1 MIEIKKLLRSDI
13 RYACGETYFNRG
25 RNYFDAGRVLSLE
38 VTEES
43 DHQVAFRSTVS
54 GRSRSTYQQLVS
66 ITWSPNYTS
75 ADIEGTCTCPVAI
88 DCKHVAAAC
97 LAFQVRDKNPEK
109 TGAAATPACMTW
121 LDNLHEEANERALSA
136 ARQHEFIAY
145 LLKPGKQPYQF
156 TVELVITWK
165 KQGGGLAKGRKT
177 SLSNLHFGY
186 SGHSLTQPEDREIGK
201 LLSVLAGGYQSSL
214 IFTGITGYLAVTRM
228 LQTGRLFWQNLD
240 KPPLRGGEERRHRFV
255 WSSDAKDN
263 QRLRVQIEL
272 EAMLLLTDPPL
283 YLDVREGILG
293 PMDDFAMGYGQL
305 QKILAL
311 PEIPAEY
318 AEQFSERLLIE
329 QPDLPLPPPR
339 EIEVVDVSDVHPQPV
354 LTLYG
359 IQLHEQYQHYMGL
372 SFSYGDWEI
381 PPLLKEKR
389 VVVKTEDGLL
399 RIQRD
404 LEEEL
409 SHIQLLTQQGFVT
422 VRDQQAEKL
431 VFFSPDRDSVLES
444 VNRWREFIDR
454 QVPELQR
461 LGWNIDI
468 DSSFLLDFQEV
479 DAWDAEID
487 SSGNDWF
494 EIQFKVEID
503 GKPVP
508 LLPLILE
515 VLDEFD
521 PEELPETIVIPAEE
535 HKFISLPG
543 KKVQPFLEILF
554 ELFDRSSE
562 TPEGALR
569 LSRYDASALADI
581 ETQTEGLFSLSGGEA
596 LRELGRKIKN
606 FSGIREVPPPA
617 GLQTQLRHYQ
627 QQGLNW
633 LQFLCEYEL
642 NGILADDMGLG
653 KTVQTLAHL
662 LLEKQAG
669 RMTAPSLIIAPTSL
683 MGNWRREAERFTPD
697 LRVLVLQG
705 PERGR
710 FFDSLPD
717 YDLVLTTYP
726 LLPRDEQSLLA
737 HAYHYLVLDEAQ
749 IVKNPRAKAAR
760 IIRKIDATHRLSI
773 TGMPME
779 NHLGELWAQF
789 DFLMPGFLG
798 SQQQFKKIYRTPI
811 EKHQDSQQRS
821 RLVRR
826 IRPFMLRRSKQE
838 VAAELPPKT
847 EIIRSVPLYEKQA
860 ALYESIRL
868 SMEKKVRESI
878 ANKGLS
884 RSHITILDALLKLRQ
899 TCCDPRTL
907 SLKQAQNIKQ
917 SAKLDLL
924 MELLP
929 ELLEEG
935 RRILLFSQFTRMLAL
950 IETRFQEQKIT
961 YSKLTGQ
968 TRYRERAIESFR
980 SGEVDV
986 FLISLKAGGVGL
998 NLTEADTVIIYDP
1011 WWNPAVE
1018 SQASDRAHRIGQD
1031 KPVFVYK
1038 LITENT
1044 VEEKILAMREKKRQL
1059 AESVYQDGG
1068 KEKSLQL
1075 SAEDLD
1081 ALFEPL
1087 A

>member
-13 RYACGETYFNRG
+13 RYACGETYFLRG
-25 RNYFDAGRVLSLE
+25 RDYFKQGKVLSLE
-38 VTEES
+38 IMEEA
-43 DHQVAFRSTVS
+43 DHHVVFRSSVAGTK
-54 GRSRSTYQQLVS
+54 RNPYQQLVS

-75 ADIEGTCTCPVAI
+75 ADIDGTCTCPVAI

-97 LAFQVRDKNPEK
+97 LAFQVRDKNPGK
-109 TGAAATPACMTW
+109 IGDASTPACMTW
-121 LDNLHEEANERALSA
+121 LDNLHVEDSERALSA
-136 ARQHEFIAY
+136 VPVHEFIAY
-145 LLKPGKQPYQF
+145 LLKPGRQQHEF
-156 TVELVITWK
+156 SVELVVTWE
-165 KQGGGLAKGRKT
+165 KQAGGLAKGRKASVS
-177 SLSNLHFGY
+177 SLQFAY
-186 SGHSLTQPEDREIGK
+186 TGHSFIDSEDREIGK
-201 LLSVLAGGYQSSL
+201 LLSVLAGSYQGSPV
-214 IFTGITGYLAVTRM
+214 FTGTTGYLAVTRM
-228 LQTGRLFWQNLD
+228 LQTGRLFWKTHEQA
-240 KPPLRGGEERRHRFV
+240 PLRIGEERTHRFV
-255 WSSDAKDN
+255 WSSDAHGN
-263 QRLRVQIEL
+263 HRLRLQIEP
-272 EAMLLLTDPPL
+272 EAMLLLTDPPV
-283 YLDVREGILG
+283 YLDAREAVLG
-293 PMDDFAMGYGQL
+293 PLADFEVSYGQL
-305 QKILAL
+305 QKILSL
-311 PEIPAEY
+311 PEVPAEY
-318 AEQFSERLLIE
+318 TEQFSERLIIE
-329 QPDLPLPPPR
+329 HAGLHLPPPR
-339 EIEVVDVSDVHPQPV
+339 QIEITEVGNLQPQPV
-354 LTLYG
+354 LSLYG
-359 IQLHEQYQHYMGL
+359 VQSQDQYQYYMGL
-372 SFSYGDWEI
+372 SFLYGDWETS
-381 PPLLKEKR
+381 PLLKEQQ
-389 VVVKTEDGLL
+389 VVVKSESGFF
-399 RIQRD
+399 RIQRHI
-404 LEEEL
+404 EEE
-409 SHIQLLTQQGFVT
+409 QRNVKLLIQQGFVLF
-422 VRDQQAEKL
+422 REQSNEKMT
-431 VFFSPDRDSVLES
+431 FCSPVTGSELQSIE
-444 VNRWREFIDR
+444 RWREFIDR
-454 QVPELQR
+454 QVPELRQ
-461 LGWNIDI
+461 LGWQITV

-479 DAWDAEID
+479 EAWDAEIETSD
-487 SSGNDWF
+487 NDWF
-494 EIQFKVEID
+494 EIQFNVQID
-503 GKPVP
+503 GKTVP

-521 PEELPETIVIPAEE
+521 PEQLPETVVIPTDQ
-535 HKFISLPG
+535 HKYLSLPG
-543 KKVQPFLEILF
+543 KKIQPFLDILF

-562 TPEGALR
+562 TPGGALR
-569 LSRYDASALADI
+569 LSRYDAASLADI
-581 ETQTEGLFSLSGGEA
+581 ETHTEGLFSLNGGEA
-596 LRELGRKIKN
+596 LLELGRKIKN
-606 FSGIREVPPPA
+606 FSGIREVPAPA
-617 GLQTQLRHYQ
+617 GLQTELRNYQ

-633 LQFLCEYEL
+633 LQFLREYAL

-662 LLEKQAG
+662 LLEKDAG
-669 RMTAPSLIIAPTSL
+669 RMTAPCLVIAPTSL

-705 PERGR
+705 PERSR

-717 YDLVLTTYP
+717 YDLILTTYP
-726 LLPRDEQSLLA
+726 LLPRDEQALLS
-737 HAYHYLVLDEAQ
+737 HTYHYLILDEAQ

-760 IIRKIDATHRLSI
+760 IIRKIDAAHRLCI
-773 TGMPME
+773 TGTPME

-798 SQQQFKKIYRTPI
+798 SQKQFKKIYRNPI
-811 EKHQDSQQRS
+811 EKQGDSRQS
-821 RLVRR
+821 GRLVRR
-826 IRPFMLRRSKQE
+826 IKPFMLRRSKLE

-847 EIIRSVPLYEKQA
+847 EIIRSVPLYEKQS

-907 SLKQAQNIKQ
+907 SLKQAQNIKE

-935 RRILLFSQFTRMLAL
+935 RRILLFSQFTRMLTL
-950 IETRFQEQKIT
+950 IEGQLRERDIS

-968 TRYRERAIESFR
+968 TRYRERAIDSFR

-1044 VEEKILAMREKKRQL
+1044 VEEKILAMQEKKRQL
-1059 AESVYQDGG
+1059 AESVYQDDG
-1068 KEKSLQL
+1068 KEKTLQL

-1087 A
+1087 E